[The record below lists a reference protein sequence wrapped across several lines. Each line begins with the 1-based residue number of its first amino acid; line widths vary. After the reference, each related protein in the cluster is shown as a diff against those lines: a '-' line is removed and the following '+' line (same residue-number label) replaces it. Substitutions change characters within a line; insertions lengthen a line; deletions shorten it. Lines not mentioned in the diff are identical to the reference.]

1 MCKCGANFAS
11 SANTRIA
18 VQTPTETDDAFGGRS
33 VGWNDL
39 FSVWAV
45 VEPMAGREVYTSAQ
59 QQSRV
64 DARIL
69 IRYRDALSDTTTAA
83 KNRIVVGARTYN
95 IAAVRNLS
103 SDLKTEGKEFQQLL
117 CMEGQPA

>member
-1 MCKCGANFAS
+1 MCKCGADFAS

-18 VQTPTETDDAFGGRS
+18 VQSPAETDDGLGGRS
-33 VGWNDL
+33 TVWNSL
-39 FSVWAV
+39 LSIWAV
-45 VEPMAGREVYTSAQ
+45 VEPMAGREIYVSAQ

-64 DARIL
+64 DTRIL
-69 IRYRDALSDTTTAA
+69 MRYQAGLSDTTSAA
-83 KNRIVVGARTYN
+83 RNRIVVGSRTYN